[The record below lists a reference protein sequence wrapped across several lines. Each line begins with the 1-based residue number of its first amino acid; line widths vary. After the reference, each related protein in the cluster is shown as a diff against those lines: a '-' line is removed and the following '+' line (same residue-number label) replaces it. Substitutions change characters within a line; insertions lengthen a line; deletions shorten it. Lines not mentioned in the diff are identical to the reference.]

1 MSKLQPEETLKRAI
15 GKLGY
20 SAVNL
25 NSVIGAGIFGLPA
38 AVAARAGYFSPWA
51 FLLGGLL
58 ILTIVLSFARAA
70 SMFRSTGGPIVYASH
85 AFGPFVGAA
94 E

>member
-38 AVAARAGYFSPWA
+38 AVAALCGF
-51 FLLGGLL
+51 
-58 ILTIVLSFARAA
+58 
-70 SMFRSTGGPIVYASH
+70 
-85 AFGPFVGAA
+85 
-94 E
+94 